1 MEEHRSPSHTNP
13 AVNAAGSAKER
24 SSGPAFGGVD
34 IGESEGGYFL
44 RVAMPGAMRD
54 EGTFPKTF
62 CLHIVFELRDKFK
75 HRSVFL
81 DLNRGP
87 IVFFIYA

>member
-1 MEEHRSPSHTNP
+1 MEEHISPSHSNP
-13 AVNAAGSAKER
+13 TVDAARSAKEQ

-62 CLHIVFELRDKFK
+62 CLLMHLCV
-75 HRSVFL
+75 
-81 DLNRGP
+81 
-87 IVFFIYA
+87 